1 MNLPRVPAG
10 VVAVTEEVLLS
21 GLLVLGLSGEDA
33 DGQGDQNEKALLIIY
48 SIREKEIR
56 VWLKNEQQERKKER
70 NE

>member
-56 VWLKNEQQERKKER
+56 V
-70 NE
+70 